1 MGTVEFD
8 FTFFVEVRGD
18 LVGLEGFPVET
29 GASAERERER
39 ALNWG
44 G

>member
-18 LVGLEGFPVET
+18 LVGLEGFPVKTRGEK
-29 GASAERERER
+29 
-39 ALNWG
+39 ALKG
-44 G
+44 SV